1 MQKSALITG
10 ASKRIGKEIAF
21 ALGKKGYHIFLH
33 YHNSEELA
41 QKTKTELEDENI
53 SCDMIR
59 ADLQNPPDIMH
70 MMEWIFVQK
79 MELSVI
85 VNNAS
90 LFEMSTLENA
100 EIENWDA
107 LMNVN
112 LRAPWL
118 IIKVAADV
126 LKRNHGC
133 VVNIL
138 DAGIAK
144 VWTQHAPYQI
154 SKVALAQLT
163 KIMAATYA
171 PHIRVNGIAPG
182 LILPAENVSSL
193 SWDKLLDRIP
203 MKRQGSTSDIAEA
216 VLFFIDQH
224 YITGEILF
232 VDGGSQLI

>member
-41 QKTKTELEDENI
+41 QKTKTELEHENI

-70 MMEWIFVQK
+70 MMEWIFAQK
-79 MELSVI
+79 TELSVI

-118 IIKVAADV
+118 IIKVAAEV
-126 LKRNHGC
+126 LKRNNGC